1 MYLLMFASAIR
12 LRYIMPKVE
21 RPFAIGKNN
30 NAGIWIVSG
39 VGFLASLLAFI
50 LSFIPPAQI
59 STGNNTVWYSVLI
72 IGTIISV
79 IIPLVI
85 YSLRKPSWRDPKI
98 DFKPFHWQQTEAN
111 K

>member
-1 MYLLMFASAIR
+1 MFASAIR

-21 RPFAIGKNN
+21 RPFAIGKHN
-30 NAGIWIVSG
+30 NAGIWFVSG

-79 IIPLVI
+79 IIPLII
-85 YSLRKPSWRDPKI
+85 YSVRKPSWRDPKI